1 MQPSQRPP
9 HAGRHWSTTHM
20 RAHIQMRQ
28 RPIPRS
34 HWCAGAGA
42 AMLPGAA
49 PWRPAAM
56 ALPHHA
62 IRPYWLR
69 STRDRGAGASRFGRL
84 RQGPAT
90 PRTMSVRGGHMLC
103 RTDDLVGVR
112 NCLGVR
118 DWLRDCRLPHRSYA
132 MHDLR
137 AGKVCF
143 FASAAVL
150 WTFRTVDCAW
160 GLCSVG
166 RRSSK

>member
-1 MQPSQRPP
+1 
-9 HAGRHWSTTHM
+9 
-20 RAHIQMRQ
+20 
-28 RPIPRS
+28 
-34 HWCAGAGA
+34 
-42 AMLPGAA
+42 
-49 PWRPAAM
+49 
-56 ALPHHA
+56 
-62 IRPYWLR
+62 
-69 STRDRGAGASRFGRL
+69 
-84 RQGPAT
+84 
-90 PRTMSVRGGHMLC
+90 MSVRGGRMLC